1 MVTDHRPAKVC
12 RQSQSSIAATRSPQ
26 GSCASRRFT
35 LYLALLA
42 NLMLCHIGCQSVVDP
57 GRSMNSARPP
67 QGSMIVPPPTASP
80 VLPAPPATPQSAA
93 QTPQAGI
100 LRQPAAAVIKLPQA
114 TASETKYHK
123 VVAGDNWTSLARK
136 YQMTVKELTDANGID
151 PATTLQPGQLVYI
164 PEK

>member
-12 RQSQSSIAATRSPQ
+12 RQSHSSIATRSPQ

-35 LYLALLA
+35 LCQALLA
-42 NLMLCHIGCQSVVDP
+42 NLILCHTGCQSVVDP

-67 QGSMIVPPPTASP
+67 QGSMIVPPPTAAP
-80 VLPAPPATPQSAA
+80 VLPAPPATPPAS
-93 QTPQAGI
+93 PQAGV